1 VKRKFNFLHSFVCLL
16 GLTMPLVAVA
26 EPLCKKVNESWTWFS
41 DHAVFSI
48 DYGIAVEDGYS
59 VRAAT
64 GVSIGGNPLGSRFDF
79 SGTKEV
85 SAYGVGALHITK
97 TSGEGAAIVCV
108 DQTGM
113 TLISLSSALKL
124 ALPEDF

>member
-1 VKRKFNFLHSFVCLL
+1 MSFE
-16 GLTMPLVAVA
+16 VAA

-64 GVSIGGNPLGSRFDF
+64 GVSIGGNPLGSRIDF
-79 SGTKEV
+79 SGTKEI
-85 SAYGVGALHITK
+85 SAYGVGSLHITK
-97 TSGEGAAIVCV
+97 ASGEGVATVCV

-113 TLISLSSALKL
+113 SLISLSSALKL
-124 ALPEDF
+124 ALPEDILGQSS